1 MQSITLLFS
10 EIGFCIAS
18 CSYIHIYVSKYIY
31 VCFHVL
37 VLHWANL
44 VLVPSGMV
52 HINH

>member
-1 MQSITLLFS
+1 MADLHICF
-10 EIGFCIAS
+10 FHADV
-18 CSYIHIYVSKYIY
+18 CSR
-31 VCFHVL
+31 VL

>member
-1 MQSITLLFS
+1 MADL
-10 EIGFCIAS
+10 
-18 CSYIHIYVSKYIY
+18 HICVFYAD